1 MKSPLNNGLVHH
13 HRQTHHQSI
22 QQQGIKIRDDPEIGH
37 ESTRSLRSSMKTPD
51 FCNSVDYEP
60 LKPAKQ
66 PDTKN
71 QRPVPKPRR
80 SIQQRRSSYLRSRS
94 VELEPSEGGHNFS
107 VYQRIN
113 MPDPTHVMMTE
124 RNIGRRRSRADDVT
138 IPPRRSSSLAPTP
151 SPRKNINAKLVS
163 KPVEIDHHPSH
174 HPISQRRASVSEH
187 RPDSSRRMSR
197 ASSVCRIKT
206 EPLLYNSQGHP
217 NVQPHHSTN
226 QPPHNYQPST
236 YNTSSSV
243 IVSRAEESLLN
254 RSQSNSRKQ
263 RFSRYL
269 TLTNSFVT
277 LFFRFFRANSLNRQE
292 SRESD
297 ESYIVDQCPNNN
309 GAYVG
314 SNPYGFHYPS
324 SSTNAYEKDKEPWE
338 SNHPATNN
346 SIGQRLNQYTNGD
359 QSGTDSRDTITNDN
373 YYHSNQ
379 LR

>member
-1 MKSPLNNGLVHH
+1 MQDKKVSQCWWIMNEPAKSYPLVLSFPVCLFVCVCLCVLTVWTNFSTYRQSSLASSSVQQQRPIETKPPRIPVKSPLNNGMVHP

-22 QQQGIKIRDDPEIGH
+22 QQQGIKIRDDPEIAH

-60 LKPAKQ
+60 TMKPAKQHQ

-94 VELEPSEGGHNFS
+94 VEIEPSEAGHNFS

-113 MPDPTHVMMTE
+113 IPSVDPLVMVMAE
-124 RNIGRRRSRADDVT
+124 RNTGWRRTRADDVT

-163 KPVEIDHHPSH
+163 RPAEIDRHPSH
-174 HPISQRRASVSEH
+174 HPVQRRASVSEH
-187 RPDSSRRMSR
+187 RPDTSRRMSR

-217 NVQPHHSTN
+217 NVQPRHSSN
-226 QPPHNYQPST
+226 QPPHSYQPST

-263 RFSRYL
+263 RFSR
-269 TLTNSFVT
+269 
-277 LFFRFFRANSLNRQE
+277 
-292 SRESD
+292 
-297 ESYIVDQCPNNN
+297 
-309 GAYVG
+309 
-314 SNPYGFHYPS
+314 
-324 SSTNAYEKDKEPWE
+324 
-338 SNHPATNN
+338 
-346 SIGQRLNQYTNGD
+346 
-359 QSGTDSRDTITNDN
+359 
-373 YYHSNQ
+373 
-379 LR
+379 